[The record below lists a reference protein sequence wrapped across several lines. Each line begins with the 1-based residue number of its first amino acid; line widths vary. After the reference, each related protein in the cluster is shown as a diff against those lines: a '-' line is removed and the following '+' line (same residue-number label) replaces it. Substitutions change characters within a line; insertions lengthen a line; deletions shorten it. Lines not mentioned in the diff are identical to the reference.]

1 MSCLFQAHRIM
12 IDFFP
17 IPYSFN
23 AMLKPVSL
31 SCGQSGCLVCLRQLT
46 KSTANPKCPMC
57 RREFQASTISVNIA
71 LDLITSE
78 LAVECQSQGC
88 DWKGKYARAR
98 AHQKHCPNL
107 LVKCSNVGCSFREAR
122 GKMPQNEKS
131 FSKRW
136 WSDSVGFVAG
146 ARTIPVHKRHK
157 TVSLRL
163 RGNISQVIMLL
174 ILVTLLVW
182 QAGFQK
188 KNERHFR

>member
-23 AMLKPVSL
+23 AMLKPNSL
-31 SCGQSGCLVCLRQLT
+31 SCGHSGCLVCLRQLT

-57 RREFQASTISVNIA
+57 RREFQASTIAVNIA

-122 GKMPQNEKS
+122 EKMPQNEKS